1 MNVIFYIVIFI
12 IGIMLG
18 NIYKIFLKKNIIGL
32 NILTGILYVLFTIAM
47 RIKVDN
53 IKIQNIIP
61 LGFIM
66 AYLIFLILLGSKE
79 KEKRTIEKPILAY
92 GVIISIIYIVYLC
105 IIEQNNIYNRY
116 PIYLV
121 LIMIWLLIDNIY
133 TKKKA
138 ENNYTINIIMMII
151 IMTIFTREYISILTI
166 AVTLIITASYVIVN
180 KIKNIKKNNDKK
192 YDEKIRIGLILS
204 TANIVIFLASLI
216 QVNLLGYIIK

>member
-204 TANIVIFLASLI
+204 TANIVIFLVSLI